1 MSVSFQ
7 TLFAACSHLSEG
19 QLLSEETAINRGK
32 SRKFQI
38 GTLTPAG
45 SSKEGQHLK
54 HC

>member
-7 TLFAACSHLSEG
+7 TLFAAGSHLPEG
-19 QLLSEETAINRGK
+19 KLFSEETAINRGK
-32 SRKFQI
+32 SRNFQI

-54 HC
+54 LC